1 MAKICRSC
9 GAENRDTA
17 VFCSSCGVPLPADK
31 KNTTGKIAQ
40 KAGNSATGKFWLT
53 VLSILLFLG
62 VIAYLITSKLKES
75 GELKTTAEMAE
86 KYDAQDQQ
94 TFEAIAGKGFSL
106 MMLKWNMSAAAIKKI
121 YPYMKDSTDPD
132 FALSSMVNQSDFKS
146 PLPHANFMSLGIYDD
161 KLYAIKYEF
170 GESAEFQRQV
180 IKIPDAE
187 AILYGRYEGLKKVFT
202 AALGRPAFLKEEAA
216 AYPLHKRLGLIKE
229 EKLPDGKPS
238 NIYMYWTSGDTK
250 TELVL
255 FGSGGKMH
263 LTVRFLYIPV
273 WNIVGK

>member
-1 MAKICRSC
+1 
-9 GAENRDTA
+9 
-17 VFCSSCGVPLPADK
+17 
-31 KNTTGKIAQ
+31 
-40 KAGNSATGKFWLT
+40 
-53 VLSILLFLG
+53 
-62 VIAYLITSKLKES
+62 
-75 GELKTTAEMAE
+75 
-86 KYDAQDQQ
+86 
-94 TFEAIAGKGFSL
+94 
-106 MMLKWNMSAAAIKKI
+106 
-121 YPYMKDSTDPD
+121 
-132 FALSSMVNQSDFKS
+132 MVNQSDFKS